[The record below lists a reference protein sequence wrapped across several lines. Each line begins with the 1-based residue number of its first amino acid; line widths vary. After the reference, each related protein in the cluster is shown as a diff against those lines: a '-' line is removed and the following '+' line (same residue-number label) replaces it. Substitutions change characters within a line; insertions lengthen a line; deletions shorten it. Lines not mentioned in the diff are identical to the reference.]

1 MEVKERVIDLR
12 QYFLFVWENAI
23 VFVLVVL
30 AFALG
35 MAGFSYNKQKKE
47 MNSVAEERI
56 NLSAI
61 ISQNHDAFYG
71 ISSKGKF
78 TDADQP
84 DNTFNSSARLFVD
97 FDYSSIENNSNLDFT
112 QMTTKVQQDAM
123 LLLVSDTALTKV
135 MNDLKLNEYDDMKNL
150 TTDDLK
156 WMINRNFLGVNIFQ
170 IVVTDV
176 DPDRAHL
183 IADAVVKEF
192 FESAKSFK
200 TISNV
205 EIIDNASI
213 PQLGIENKITSG
225 VVDKKKL
232 LKYAIVGCA
241 GGVILMAL
249 TMLLIYIFKD
259 AVRNAIDL
267 AFADIN
273 LFGMVSRKELKK
285 KESYRRIAYNIAIS
299 DNSKVLVV
307 VPTDSKSEDAAFIS
321 GVEEV
326 LNSTGKTVG
335 VISGEDAGAESILK
349 NIEKEKQ
356 SKDIVIVSVRNIRDY
371 ADATLA
377 AVNADKVMLLAT
389 FGKTRMKDLIYAKSE
404 LDKTG
409 TPILGAVLNQARYL

>member
-23 VFVLVVL
+23 VFILVVL
-30 AFALG
+30 AFVFG
-35 MAGFSYNKQKKE
+35 MAGYSYKKQKNG
-47 MNSVAEERI
+47 MDSVAEEKT
-56 NLSAI
+56 NLSAV

-71 ISSKGKF
+71 INSKGKF

-123 LLLVSDTALTKV
+123 LLLVSDTALNKV
-135 MNDLKLNEYDDMKNL
+135 INDLKLNEYDDMKNL
-150 TTDDLK
+150 TTDALK

-176 DPDRAHL
+176 DPERAHL

-192 FESAKSFK
+192 FESSKSFK
-200 TISNV
+200 TISKV
-205 EIIDNASI
+205 EIIDSASV
-213 PQLGIENKITSG
+213 PKPGLENKVIPG
-225 VVDKKKL
+225 AVDKKKL

-241 GGVILMAL
+241 GGVFLMAVI
-249 TMLLIYIFKD
+249 LLIIYIFKD
-259 AVRNAIDL
+259 AVRTAIDL
-267 AFADIN
+267 AFADLK
-273 LFGMVSRKELKK
+273 LFGSVSRKEANK
-285 KESYRRIAYNIAIS
+285 KESYRRIAYNIALA
-299 DNSKVLVV
+299 DNKQVLVV
-307 VPTDSKSEDAAFIS
+307 VPTDSKSEDEAFVS

-326 LNSTGKTVG
+326 LKTTGKTVG
-335 VISGEDAGAESILK
+335 IVSGEDTDSATLVKSVENAK
-349 NIEKEKQ
+349 N
-356 SKDIVIVSVRNIRDY
+356 SNDIVIISVRNIRDY

-377 AVNADKVMLLAT
+377 AVNADKALIFAT

-409 TPILGAVLNQARYL
+409 TPILGAVLNQARYI